1 MITLKT
7 ASATD
12 IPTIREIAFKTWPNT
27 YGEILSQEQLDYM
40 LDKFY
45 EPALLEESIRNGHI
59 FTMAYEDDFCLGY
72 AGYQH
77 NYQHKNAT
85 RLNKLYLLPEAQ
97 GKGMGKILIDVV
109 VAAAKEKEA
118 DIVTLNVNRFN
129 KAASFY
135 KKMGFEIVAEADIE
149 LDHGYL
155 MEDFIMEMKV
165 K

>member
-7 ASATD
+7 ASIAD

-40 LDKFY
+40 LGKFY
-45 EPALLEESIRNGHI
+45 EPALIEESIRKGHI
-59 FTMAYEDDFCLGY
+59 FTMAYEDGLCLGY
-72 AGYQH
+72 AGFQHDYQD
-77 NYQHKNAT
+77 KNAT

-97 GKGMGKILIDVV
+97 GKGIGKILIDAV
-109 VAAAKEKEA
+109 VAAAKEKGA

-155 MEDFIMEMKV
+155 MEDFIMEKEV
-165 K
+165 E

>member
-1 MITLKT
+1 MITLKK
-7 ASATD
+7 ASIAD

-27 YGEILSQEQLDYM
+27 YGEILSKEQLDYM

-45 EPALLEESIRNGHI
+45 EPALLEESIHNGHI

-77 NYQHKNAT
+77 NYLDKNVT
-85 RLNKLYLLPEAQ
+85 RLNKLYLLPESQ
-97 GKGMGKILIDVV
+97 GKGMGKVLIEAVE
-109 VAAAKEKEA
+109 AAAKEKGS

-135 KKMGFEIVAEADIE
+135 KKMGFEIVDEANIE
-149 LDHGYL
+149 LDFGYL
-155 MEDFIMEMKV
+155 MEDFIMEKKV

>member
-1 MITLKT
+1 MITFKT
-7 ASATD
+7 ASTAD
-12 IPTIREIAFKTWPNT
+12 VATIREIAFKTWPNT
-27 YGEILSQEQLDYM
+27 YGEILSKEQLDYM
-40 LDKFY
+40 LGKFY
-45 EPALLEESIRNGHI
+45 EPALLEESILNGHV

-77 NYQHKNAT
+77 NYLDKNVT
-85 RLNKLYLLPEAQ
+85 RLNKLYLLPESQ
-97 GKGMGKILIDVV
+97 GKGMGKMLIDTVE
-109 VAAAKEKEA
+109 AAAKDNGS

-149 LDHGYL
+149 LDFGYL
-155 MEDFIMEMKV
+155 MEDFIMEKKV